1 MNGPARGCAIEAL
14 LLARRLAAYH
24 PHRGARRF
32 DRAWVTS
39 QPGHEE
45 LDPYPTRR

>member
-1 MNGPARGCAIEAL
+1 MNRPARGCAIEAL

-32 DRAWVTS
+32 DRA
-39 QPGHEE
+39 
-45 LDPYPTRR
+45 